1 LAKEQHNPAQKIGGF
16 MSAQLSKLH
25 VRFIQTQKSF
35 FLIKNKDSGG
45 DKLPL
50 EQLYIKYNDSFY
62 FVNLVDEITQQAF
75 SLLFKESNDYLI
87 NLRCDVTAKVIE
99 KGSDEY
105 EDALLFFHSDA
116 SDVKQLL
123 LLSIESISDS

>member
-1 LAKEQHNPAQKIGGF
+1 MP
-16 MSAQLSKLH
+16 AQLSKLH

-35 FLIKNKDSGG
+35 FLIKSKDSDG

-50 EQLYIKYNDSFY
+50 EQLYIKDNSSFY
-62 FVNLVDEITQQAF
+62 FVNLGDEIPQHTF
-75 SLLFKESNDYLI
+75 SLLFKESNDYLK
-87 NLRCDVTAKVIE
+87 NLRCNVAAKVIE

-105 EDALLFFHSDA
+105 EDALLFFHADA

-123 LLSIESISDS
+123 LLSVESISDS